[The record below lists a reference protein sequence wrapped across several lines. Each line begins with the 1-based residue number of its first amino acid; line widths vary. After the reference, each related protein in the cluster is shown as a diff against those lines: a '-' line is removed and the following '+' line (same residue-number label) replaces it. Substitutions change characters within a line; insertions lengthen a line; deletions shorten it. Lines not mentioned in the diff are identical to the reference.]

1 VLCSP
6 GPVTTLVD
14 LSLCPEHRR
23 GHGAMYDGLSSG
35 AVEIKGLAPTP
46 GAPSNIGTLNDAEA
60 RRATRGSSWNRMP
73 GDHGR
78 GSTVRIGTRRAAP
91 RSGRGVLGDDRG
103 QHHGEHDAEI
113 RAASGTPESTRNWSS
128 AVCGCAF
135 ASFRSVSSTIW
146 MGWSRSAWR
155 RRVSSCFPAEE
166 LALRRI
172 FERKC
177 GEPFVGCR
185 SGSERWRRWW
195 RWW

>member
-1 VLCSP
+1 MKMLQMP
-6 GPVTTLVD
+6 
-14 LSLCPEHRR
+14 
-23 GHGAMYDGLSSG
+23 
-35 AVEIKGLAPTP
+35 APTP
-46 GAPSNIGTLNDAEA
+46 GAPSNIGTPNDAEA

-113 RAASGTPESTRNWSS
+113 RAASGTPESTSNWSS

-155 RRVSSCFPAEE
+155 GVRAAAHCGTARIAGTQVSRLGGADEHVPRGVDD
-166 LALRRI
+166 LRR
-172 FERKC
+172 
-177 GEPFVGCR
+177 
-185 SGSERWRRWW
+185 
-195 RWW
+195 